1 MSCIT
6 RLTKNYPILTKKKS
20 LWKECILLH
29 VLHAAVYYQK
39 WQPKLWGIHPPS
51 KLQPVTIL
59 AKKKE
64 KERTILHMN
73 LENKYKHKIH
83 KENFFIYIIGKL
95 YAPSGSWTHDL
106 TLHLALT
113 MLEESFE
120 LKLIGPSENK
130 FSQQTL
136 IENVWTRVTM
146 SGVKMKS
153 CITSVILIFFISIK
167 RIDKQHD
174 YAIFSQELQGKTHWK

>member
-1 MSCIT
+1 MHTAPCAA
-6 RLTKNYPILTKKKS
+6 
-20 LWKECILLH
+20 CCCLLSEVTTQTLGH
-29 VLHAAVYYQK
+29 PSSFKAATCNNIGQ
-39 WQPKLWGIHPPS
+39 
-51 KLQPVTIL
+51 
-59 AKKKE
+59 KKE

-153 CITSVILIFFISIK
+153 CITTVILIFFISIK

>member
-1 MSCIT
+1 MHTAPCAACCCLLSEVTTQTLGHPSSFKAATCNNIGQKKRKRENNIT
-6 RLTKNYPILTKKKS
+6 HEPGKCP
-20 LWKECILLH
+20 
-29 VLHAAVYYQK
+29 
-39 WQPKLWGIHPPS
+39 
-51 KLQPVTIL
+51 
-59 AKKKE
+59 
-64 KERTILHMN
+64 
-73 LENKYKHKIH
+73 YKHKIH

-153 CITSVILIFFISIK
+153 CIMTVILIFFISIK

>member
-1 MSCIT
+1 MHTAPCAA
-6 RLTKNYPILTKKKS
+6 
-20 LWKECILLH
+20 CCCLLSEVTTQTLGH
-29 VLHAAVYYQK
+29 PSSFKAATCNNIGQ
-39 WQPKLWGIHPPS
+39 
-51 KLQPVTIL
+51 
-59 AKKKE
+59 KKE